1 MNSNHADSDLR
12 RTIPPGRALGSKFKL
27 GPGAK
32 AVQTALQTAVQ
43 TTVQATVQ
51 ATVQTIV
58 QATVQTIDRPVEE
71 QWEQIQ
77 YRRVY

>member
-1 MNSNHADSDLR
+1 MNSSHADSDLR

-32 AVQTALQTAVQ
+32 AVQTAEQTAVQTAVQ
-43 TTVQATVQ
+43 TTVQAT
-51 ATVQTIV
+51 V

>member
-32 AVQTALQTAVQ
+32 AVQTAEQTAVQ

-51 ATVQTIV
+51 T
-58 QATVQTIDRPVEE
+58 TVQTIDRPVEE